1 MHLLLCSLQAKWQ
14 DAEFRSAKRKE
25 RLYTPRGSDRVKS
38 SGNIR
43 LYRALQ
49 FSRMH
54 AALLAAGLDAAVV
67 LVAMVA
73 VAHAPARAQ
82 SRPPQMPQPVDPQ
95 LYAGMR
101 WRQVGPFRGGRAL
114 AVAGVPSEPTVFYF
128 GSVGGG
134 LWKSENSG
142 LTWQP
147 LFQREPVAS
156 IGAIAVAPSD
166 PHVIYVGTGE
176 ADMRSDISIGDGMYK
191 STDAGRT
198 WTHLGLDDTQHIA
211 RILVDPRN
219 PNQVLVAALGH
230 AYDANAERGIFRST
244 DGGKSW
250 QKVLY
255 KNDKTGAIDLAAS
268 PENPRVVYAALW
280 ETHRTTWSQYPPIS
294 GPDGGI
300 YKSIDE
306 GQTWHQLSGHGLP
319 TVPTGRI
326 GLTAGSGNRIYAVID
341 CEQGGLYRSD
351 DGGESWQHASSDP
364 RIWGR
369 GWYFS
374 RVTVDPKNPDVV
386 WVPNVALY
394 RSTDGGHRFDA
405 VKGSPGGDD
414 YHVLW
419 IDPENTERMI
429 LGSDQGT
436 MVSVDGGR
444 TWGSWYNQPTAQFY
458 HVVTDHRV
466 PYWIYGAQQDS
477 GSVGTISRSDYGALT
492 FRDWHSIGAGES
504 GYIAVD
510 PANPDVL
517 YGGDTYGVLHKW
529 NMITT
534 QSETISPSL
543 LESFGENI
551 AKVKYRFTWTS
562 PLVFSPQNPHLLCYG
577 SQYLLETTDGGSR
590 WSAASPDLTLRPGT
604 QGQPQRGVIYTI
616 APSAIKA
623 GEIWVGTDNGLI
635 QLTEDGGKTWHN
647 VTPPGVEAWSKISL
661 IEASHFDA
669 GTAYAAVDR
678 HRLGDIRPYIYITH
692 NYGRS
697 WTEMNDGISAPSYV
711 HAVKEDPVRR
721 GLLFA
726 GTETGVFV
734 SFDEGAHWQSLQL
747 NLPTSPVRDLAIEQ
761 GDLIAATHGRAFWV
775 LDDISPLRQLSGR
788 IADSAAHLFRPR
800 ATWRMR
806 RSTNTDTPLQPEAPM
821 GQNPPSGAIFY
832 YWLKSRSSEPVT
844 LEILDAN
851 DEVVRKYS
859 SAERPKQYGV
869 SNYPVAPYWMAKRQ
883 ELSADP
889 GMHRFVWD
897 LHYPAP
903 QAVVHVF
910 PISAIPYKTPL
921 EPQGALAAPG
931 RYAIRLTINGHTETQ
946 PLLLKM
952 DPRAKTS
959 QAGLVAQ
966 TALARKI
973 VAAMD
978 QSYAVLQQAKALQ
991 RRLQS
996 SHGGAN
1002 GAAMSPEAKKLDA
1015 LIEGDRSLASANA
1028 QLNNLLEAVESADV
1042 APTINAQQ
1050 TWAEVEKIVQQR
1062 IAAWKQIE
1070 STGSG

>member
-1 MHLLLCSLQAKWQ
+1 MKL
-14 DAEFRSAKRKE
+14 
-25 RLYTPRGSDRVKS
+25 

-43 LYRALQ
+43 IYKGLQ
-49 FSRMH
+49 FSWERR
-54 AALLAAGLDAAVV
+54 ALVSAGLGAAASLIAVI
-67 LVAMVA
+67 A
-73 VAHAPARAQ
+73 VAQAPNRVPSQ
-82 SRPPQMPQPVDPQ
+82 PPQMPQPVDPQ

-114 AVAGVPSEPTVFYF
+114 AVAGVPSEPAVFYF

-147 LFQREPVAS
+147 LFQHEPVAS

-166 PHVIYVGTGE
+166 PNVIYVGTGE

-211 RILVDPRN
+211 RILVDPRK
-219 PNQVLVAALGH
+219 PDEVLVAALGH
-230 AYDANAERGIFRST
+230 AYDANAERGVFRSA

-255 KNDKTGAIDLAAS
+255 KNGKTGAIDLAAS

-280 ETHRTTWSQYPPIS
+280 ETHRTTWSQYPPTN

-300 YKSIDE
+300 YKSTDE
-306 GQTWHQLSGHGLP
+306 GQTWHELSGHGLP

-326 GLTAGSGNRIYAVID
+326 GLTAGAGDRVYAVID
-341 CEQGGLYRSD
+341 CRQGGLYRSD
-351 DGGESWQHASSDP
+351 DGGENWQHVGSDP

-394 RSTDGGHRFDA
+394 RSTDGGRRFSA
-405 VKGSPGGDD
+405 IKGSPGGDD
-414 YHVLW
+414 YHILW
-419 IDPENTERMI
+419 IDPENTDRMI

-436 MVSVDGGR
+436 MVSVDGGK

-466 PYWIYGAQQDS
+466 PYWIYGGQQDS
-477 GSVGTISRSDYGALT
+477 GSVGVISRSDYGALT
-492 FRDWHSIGAGES
+492 FRNWHSIGAGES

-510 PANPDVL
+510 PTDPNIL
-517 YGGDTYGVLHKW
+517 YGGDTYGILHKW
-529 NMITT
+529 NAITT
-534 QSETISPSL
+534 QSQTISPSL
-543 LESFGENI
+543 MESFGENI
-551 AKVKYRFTWTS
+551 ATVKYRFTWTS
-562 PLVFSPQNPHLLCYG
+562 PIIFSPQNPHLLYYG
-577 SQYLLETTDGGSR
+577 AQYLLETTDGGSSWR
-590 WSAASPDLTLRPGT
+590 AASPDLTVRADT
-604 QGQPQRGVIYTI
+604 NGQPQRGVIYTI

-635 QLTEDGGKTWHN
+635 QLTQDGGKTWRN
-647 VTPPGVEAWSKISL
+647 VTPPGLEAWSKISL
-661 IEASHFDA
+661 IEASHFDP

-678 HRLGDIRPYIYITH
+678 HRLGDIRPYIYVTH

-697 WTEMNDGISAPSYV
+697 WAQMSEGISAPSYV
-711 HAVKEDPVRR
+711 HAVREDPLRR

-734 SFDEGAHWQSLQL
+734 SFDDGAHWQLLQL

-775 LDDISPLRQLSGR
+775 LDDISPLRQMSGA

-821 GQNPPSGAIFY
+821 GQNPPDGAIFY
-832 YWLKSRSSEPVT
+832 YWPKSRPSSPVT

-851 DEVVRKYS
+851 GDVVRKYS
-859 SAERPKQYGV
+859 SAEQPERYDV
-869 SNYPVAPYWMAKRQ
+869 SNYPVAPYWMARRRQ
-883 ELSADP
+883 LSADP

-903 QAVVHVF
+903 KAISHVF

-931 RYAIRLTINGHTETQ
+931 RYTVRLTVDGHTETQ
-946 PLLLKM
+946 PLTLKM
-952 DPRAKTS
+952 DPRVKTP

-978 QSYAVLQQAKALQ
+978 QSYAALEQAKELQ
-991 RRLQS
+991 KRLRSSQS
-996 SHGGAN
+996 KGN
-1002 GAAMSPEAKKLDA
+1002 GVTMSPEAKKLDGV
-1015 LIEGDRSLASANA
+1015 IEGDESLASANT
-1028 QLNNLLEAVESADV
+1028 QLGNLLDAVESADV
-1042 APTINAQQ
+1042 APTINEQQ
-1050 TWAEVEKIVQQR
+1050 TWAQAEKIVQQR

-1070 STGSG
+1070 STSSARLDRSPELSGSRISRQ